1 MSHVNINTEYHYS
14 FKRIVYIQLLSATME
29 ANKKSKEETKVC
41 SCDQRD
47 DVIMHHVMQAEDQV
61 TEKVVTN
68 GDTVTHPSTRANG
81 NEPTEP
87 CPLDDIE
94 NSEHHSSIL
103 TNGID
108 QSITSS
114 TVSDGEH
121 IASNEGHGDLSSMA
135 NGRCSPVEKQTTGLT
150 SQQQSSK

>member
-1 MSHVNINTEYHYS
+1 MSHVSINTECHYS

-29 ANKKSKEETKVC
+29 ANKKSKEDTKVC
-41 SCDQRD
+41 SCDQPD

-68 GDTVTHPSTRANG
+68 SDTVTRPSTRANG
-81 NEPTEP
+81 NEPVEP
-87 CPLDDIE
+87 LPLDNTQ
-94 NSEHHSSIL
+94 NSEQHSSIL

-114 TVSDGEH
+114 TMSDGEH
-121 IASNEGHGDLSSMA
+121 IASNKGRRDLSSMP

>member
-1 MSHVNINTEYHYS
+1 M
-14 FKRIVYIQLLSATME
+14 
-29 ANKKSKEETKVC
+29 
-41 SCDQRD
+41 
-47 DVIMHHVMQAEDQV
+47 

-68 GDTVTHPSTRANG
+68 SDTVTRPSTRASR
-81 NEPTEP
+81 NEPIEP

-114 TVSDGEH
+114 TVSDGEQ
-121 IASNEGHGDLSSMA
+121 IASNEGRGDLSSMA
-135 NGRCSPVEKQTTGLT
+135 NGRCSPLEKQTTGLT